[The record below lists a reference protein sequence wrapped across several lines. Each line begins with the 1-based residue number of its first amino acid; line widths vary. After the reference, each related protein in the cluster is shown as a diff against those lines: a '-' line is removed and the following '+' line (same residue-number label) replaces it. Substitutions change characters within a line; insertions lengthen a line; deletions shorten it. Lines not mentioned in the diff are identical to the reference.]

1 MKNAYTLEEVQRMLL
16 TTVMFINANNNQ
28 GTTPIY
34 GERFGDKMNTII
46 YHCINSNS
54 ATEAVRK
61 LRTKPE

>member
-1 MKNAYTLEEVQRMLL
+1 MKTYTQEEVERILL
-16 TTVMFINANNNQ
+16 TTMLFVNANNNQ

-34 GERFGDKMNTII
+34 GETFGDKMNTII

-54 ATEAVRK
+54 ATEAVSK